1 MMETREGIVD
11 IPKAIKNMLRP
22 DEYVIAAARQSRMR
36 SLFTP
41 DSIFVT
47 NLRIIKYAP
56 SALGLR
62 KAIEDFLYV
71 DVANFKV
78 NKGIVLARI
87 TIRMR
92 YSSDDCILDNLPNDK
107 MDTISRVINEGIR
120 RATEKSALQ
129 SVSTQQVTEAQ
140 SDDPLKILKMRLAK
154 GEISKEEFEEMKQL
168 LE

>member
-1 MMETREGIVD
+1 METQEEIVN

-22 DEYVIAAARQSRMR
+22 DEYVIAAAQQSRMR

-78 NKGIVLARI
+78 NKGIFLARI

-92 YSSDDCILDNLPNDK
+92 YSSDDCILDNLPKGK

-120 RATEKSALQ
+120 RATEKSAP
-129 SVSTQQVTEAQ
+129 SQQVAGPQ
-140 SDDPLKILKMRLAK
+140 SDDPLKVLKMRLAK
-154 GEISKEEFEEMKQL
+154 GEISKEEYEEMKQL